1 MAVLA
6 ATSLPL
12 LSGSAV
18 QAAVQERAA
27 APSHGSPLYVP
38 PADRASY
45 RQVTRLAWRGDY
57 RTASGLLAMV
67 RTPQAVWYGDESP
80 ARVAR
85 LVRRTTSD
93 AARQGRLPVLA
104 LYNVP
109 GRDCGSYSAGGA
121 RTTDEYK
128 AWIDA
133 VAQGIGDRE
142 VMIVLEPDSLA
153 LLPSDC
159 GEQASEDTPA
169 EATTPTPAVTPSAPA
184 DADAAAGAAA
194 GPAEGTTEPT
204 TAPALTEPTTAP
216 ALTEP
221 TTAPALTEPTTAP
234 SPEPQPGTVPTPTP
248 GASVAPETPA
258 AEPAVPTPSPSP
270 FLPDD
275 PADLD
280 REPEVGEPAAAEPEP
295 KVAAETQT
303 GGDALTDA
311 RFTEITYAVD
321 TLMALTN
328 AKVYL
333 DAGHADWHAVSS
345 IVPRLVKAGIDGA
358 TGFALNVSHYQTDQ
372 ATALYGRLVSVCL
385 AYVADGGDPDA
396 CPDQSWSRRHLRAW
410 LRAHE
415 PHDPSEMKHFV
426 TDTSRNGRGP
436 WTPRYSRNAD
446 PQSWCN
452 PPHRGLGARPTTA
465 TGDPLHDAALWVKTP
480 GQSDGRCLRGTSGP
494 SDPVRG
500 TVNPEA
506 GQWFPDQ
513 ALELVRFARPS
524 VTP

>member
-6 ATSLPL
+6 ATALPL

-18 QAAVQERAA
+18 QAAVQERVA
-27 APSHGSPLYVP
+27 APSHGTPLYVP

-57 RTASGLLAMV
+57 RGASGLLAMV

-85 LVRRTTSD
+85 LVRMTTRD
-93 AARQGRLPVLA
+93 AARRDRLPVLA

-159 GEQASEDTPA
+159 GGQEREDTP
-169 EATTPTPAVTPSAPA
+169 
-184 DADAAAGAAA
+184 ADAAAGAVA
-194 GPAEGTTEPT
+194 GTTTTEPT

-234 SPEPQPGTVPTPTP
+234 ALTEPTTVPGPEPQPGAVPTP
-248 GASVAPETPA
+248 GASATA
-258 AEPAVPTPSPSP
+258 ATPTPSPTP
-270 FLPDD
+270 FLPED

-280 REPEVGEPAAAEPEP
+280 KQPETGEPAAVELEPEP
-295 KVAAETQT
+295 EPEPEVATETQIN
-303 GGDALTDA
+303 GDTLTDA
-311 RFTEITYAVD
+311 RFTEIKYAVD
-321 TLMALTN
+321 TLMALSN

-333 DAGHADWHAVSS
+333 DAGHAGWHAVSS
-345 IVPRLVKAGIDGA
+345 IVPRLVDAGIDEA

-372 ATALYGRLVSVCL
+372 ASELYGRLVSACL
-385 AYVADGGDPDA
+385 AYVADGGDPEA
-396 CPDQSWSRRHLRAW
+396 CPEQSWSRRHLRAW

-436 WTPRYSRNAD
+436 WTPRHSRHAD

-452 PPHRGLGARPTTA
+452 PPHRGLGARPTTE

-500 TVNPEA
+500 MVNPEA

>member
-6 ATSLPL
+6 ATALPL

-18 QAAVQERAA
+18 QAAVQERVA
-27 APSHGSPLYVP
+27 APSHESPLYVP

-57 RTASGLLAMV
+57 RGASGLLAMV

-85 LVRRTTSD
+85 LVRMTTSD
-93 AARQGRLPVLA
+93 AARHDRLPVLA

-128 AWIDA
+128 AWVDA

-169 EATTPTPAVTPSAPA
+169 EDTTSTPAVTPSAPA
-184 DADAAAGAAA
+184 DADAYADADAEAGA
-194 GPAEGTTEPT
+194 AEGTTT
-204 TAPALTEPTTAP
+204 TEPTTAP

-234 SPEPQPGTVPTPTP
+234 SPEPLPGTVPTP
-248 GASVAPETPA
+248 GASVDDETPA
-258 AEPAVPTPSPSP
+258 AEAAVPTPSPTP

-280 REPEVGEPAAAEPEP
+280 KQPETGEQAAVELEPEPEVAT
-295 KVAAETQT
+295 ETQIT
-303 GGDALTDA
+303 GDTLTDA
-311 RFTEITYAVD
+311 RFTEIKYAVD
-321 TLMALTN
+321 TLMALSN

-333 DAGHADWHAVSS
+333 DAGHAGWHAVSS
-345 IVPRLVKAGIDGA
+345 IVPRLVDAGIDEA

-372 ATALYGRLVSVCL
+372 ASELYGRLVSACL
-385 AYVADGGDPDA
+385 AYVADGGDPES
-396 CPDQSWSRRHLRAW
+396 CPEQSWSRRHLRAW

-436 WTPRYSRNAD
+436 WTPRYSRHAD

-452 PPHRGLGARPTTA
+452 PPHRGLGARPTTV

-500 TVNPEA
+500 MVNPEA

>member
-12 LSGSAV
+12 LSGSTV

-27 APSHGSPLYVP
+27 APSRGMPLYVP

-57 RTASGLLAMV
+57 RTAAGLLAMV

-93 AARQGRLPVLA
+93 AAGRGRLPVLA

-159 GEQASEDTPA
+159 GGQTGEDTPA
-169 EATTPTPAVTPSAPA
+169 EDTPPTTETTPTTGVEPTPAMGTDVTTGATGTGTA
-184 DADAAAGAAA
+184 TGTDAVAGA
-194 GPAEGTTEPT
+194 GTGTD
-204 TAPALTEPTTAP
+204 ALTEPTTAP
-216 ALTEP
+216 TP
-221 TTAPALTEPTTAP
+221 N
-234 SPEPQPGTVPTPTP
+234 PQPGAIATP
-248 GASVAPETPA
+248 GTQLGAATTAETPA
-258 AEPAVPTPSPSP
+258 QEP
-270 FLPDD
+270 FLPAD

-280 REPEVGEPAAAEPEP
+280 KDPGVAGQPVTEPVTEPNTAAEQGTATEPEP
-295 KVAAETQT
+295 ETRE
-303 GGDALTDA
+303 DRLTAA
-311 RFTEITYAVD
+311 RFTEIKYAVD

-345 IVPRLVKAGIDGA
+345 IVPRLIAAGIDEA

-372 ATALYGRLVSVCL
+372 ASALYGRLVSACL
-385 AYVADGGDPDA
+385 AYVADGGDPVA
-396 CPDQSWSRRHLRAW
+396 CPDRTRSRRHIRTW
-410 LRAHE
+410 LRLHE
-415 PHDPSEMKHFV
+415 PDDPSAMKHFV

-436 WTPRYSRNAD
+436 WTPRYGHRAD

-452 PPHRGLGARPTTA
+452 PPRRGLGARPTTA
-465 TGDPLHDAALWVKTP
+465 TGDPLQDAALWVKTP

-500 TVNPEA
+500 TVNPDA

>member
-1 MAVLA
+1 MRTRRKSLAVSMAVLA
-6 ATSLPL
+6 ATALPL

-18 QAAVQERAA
+18 QAAVQTRAD
-27 APSHGSPLYVP
+27 APSRGLPLYVP

-45 RQVTRLAWRGDY
+45 RQVTQLAWRGDY
-57 RTASGLLAMV
+57 RSAAGLLTMV

-80 ARVAR
+80 AQVAR
-85 LVRRTTSD
+85 LVRMTTSD
-93 AARQGRLPVLA
+93 AARRHRLPVLA

-153 LLPSDC
+153 MLPSDC
-159 GEQASEDTPA
+159 EAQVGQESPA
-169 EATTPTPAVTPSAPA
+169 EPGTPEVAPSAPA
-184 DADAAAGAAA
+184 DPSTAMDPTTPTP
-194 GPAEGTTEPT
+194 PALTRPTPTTPALTRPTPTPTPTLTAPT
-204 TAPALTEPTTAP
+204 TAPTLAATTA
-216 ALTEP
+216 LE
-221 TTAPALTEPTTAP
+221 
-234 SPEPQPGTVPTPTP
+234 
-248 GASVAPETPA
+248 PA
-258 AEPAVPTPSPSP
+258 APTPSPSP
-270 FLPDD
+270 TPFLPED

-280 REPEVGEPAAAEPEP
+280 KPEAGERPVIQSRPEPEVKPENT
-295 KVAAETQT
+295 E
-303 GGDALTDA
+303 DALTDA
-311 RFTEITYAVD
+311 RFTEIKYAVD

-345 IVPRLVKAGIDGA
+345 IVPRLVKAGIDEA

-372 ATALYGRLVSVCL
+372 DSELYGRLVSACL
-385 AYVADGGDPDA
+385 AYVADGGAPAA
-396 CPDQSWSRRHLRAW
+396 CPERSWSHRHLRAW

-436 WTPRYSRNAD
+436 WTPRYSRHAD

-452 PPHRGLGARPTTA
+452 PPRRGLGARPTTA
-465 TGDPLHDAALWVKTP
+465 TGNPLHDAALWVKTP

-494 SDPVRG
+494 LDPVRG
-500 TVNPEA
+500 TVNPAA
-506 GQWFPDQ
+506 GEWFPGQ

>member
-1 MAVLA
+1 MRTRRKTLAVSVAVLA
-6 ATSLPL
+6 ATSLPV
-12 LSGSAV
+12 LSGSTV

-27 APSHGSPLYVP
+27 APSRGLPLYVP

-57 RTASGLLAMV
+57 RTAAGLLAMV

-85 LVRRTTSD
+85 LVRMTTSD
-93 AARQGRLPVLA
+93 AARRGRLPVLA

-121 RTTDEYK
+121 RTTEEYE

-133 VAQGIGDRE
+133 VAEGIGDRE
-142 VMIVLEPDSLA
+142 VTVVLEPDSLA

-169 EATTPTPAVTPSAPA
+169 ETPAPATTPTPEAGPSV
-184 DADAAAGAAA
+184 AAGTQTGALAGAGAAA
-194 GPAEGTTEPT
+194 VG
-204 TAPALTEPTTAP
+204 
-216 ALTEP
+216 
-221 TTAPALTEPTTAP
+221 PALTEPTTAP
-234 SPEPQPGTVPTPTP
+234 SPEPRPGTVAAP
-248 GASVAPETPA
+248 GAAVTAGTPA
-258 AEPAVPTPSPSP
+258 PSQEPTP
-270 FLPDD
+270 FLPAD

-280 REPEVGEPAAAEPEP
+280 KQPEAVDQAPTEPELEAEPE
-295 KVAAETQT
+295 T
-303 GGDALTDA
+303 GEDSLTEA
-311 RFTEITYAVD
+311 RFTEIKYAVD
-321 TLMALTN
+321 TLMALGN

-333 DAGHADWHAVSS
+333 DAGHAGWHPVSS
-345 IVPRLVKAGIDGA
+345 IVPRLVKAGVDEA

-372 ATALYGRLVSVCL
+372 DTALYGRLISACL
-385 AYVADGGDPDA
+385 AYVADGGEPAA
-396 CPDQSWSRRHLRAW
+396 CPERDWSRRHLRAW

-436 WTPRYSRNAD
+436 WTPRYNRHAD

-452 PPHRGLGARPTTA
+452 PPRRGLGARPTTA

-480 GQSDGRCLRGTSGP
+480 GQSDGRCFRGTSGP

-513 ALELVRFARPS
+513 AQELVRFARPS
-524 VTP
+524 LTP